1 MEFLKKRLMSEEE
14 KRNKRFGK
22 KKNEED
28 KSGMKSAYAEMSFLE
43 HMEELRWHII
53 RSALAIIVFAVAA
66 FILKDFIFNTV
77 ILNPRTPDFWT
88 NRMFAQLA
96 DAVGTDALR
105 INQTPLELISIKI
118 AGQFMTHIWVS
129 IIAGFIIASPV
140 VFYEF
145 WRFIKPALYDNEK
158 QHASGAVFFTSVLFL
173 MGILFGYYLIVPLS
187 IHFLG
192 TYNVSG
198 DVTNQIN
205 LKSYI
210 GSVTSISLAAGVIFL
225 IPIFSYFLSKVGL
238 LTPQFMKT
246 YRRHSYVVMLL
257 LSAVI
262 TPPDI
267 FSQIMVCFP
276 LVFLYEIGIIISR
289 RVVKKREKEMDEI

>member
-1 MEFLKKRLMSEEE
+1 MSEED
-14 KRNKRFGK
+14 KREERSTRK
-22 KKNEED
+22 KKKLTD
-28 KSGMKSAYAEMSFLE
+28 KAGMKTPYAEMSFLE
-43 HMEELRWHII
+43 HLEELRWHII
-53 RSALAIIVFAVAA
+53 RSALAIVILAVIA
-66 FILKDFIFNTV
+66 FVLKDFIFNTV
-77 ILNPRTPDFWT
+77 ILNPRTPEFWT
-88 NRMFAQLA
+88 NRMFAKLA
-96 DAVGTDALR
+96 DWVGTEALK
-105 INQTPLELISIKI
+105 INQQPLELISIKI

-145 WRFIKPALYDNEK
+145 WRFIKPALYDTEK
-158 QHASGAVFFTSVLFL
+158 KYAGGAVFFTSVLFL
-173 MGILFGYYLIVPLS
+173 MGVLFGYFLIVPLS
-187 IHFLG
+187 VHFLG

-198 DVTNQIN
+198 EVTNQIN

-210 GSVTSISLAAGVIFL
+210 GSVTSISLAAGVVFL

-238 LTPQFMKT
+238 ITPQFMKT
-246 YRRHSYVVMLL
+246 YRKHAYVIMLL

-276 LVFLYEIGIIISR
+276 LVFLYEIGILISK

>member
-1 MEFLKKRLMSEEE
+1 MTEEAKREAES
-14 KRNKRFGK
+14 NKRKSGK
-22 KKNEED
+22 EKK
-28 KSGMKSAYAEMSFLE
+28 GMKSAYAEMSFLE
-43 HMEELRWHII
+43 HLEEFRWHII
-53 RSALAIIVFAVAA
+53 RSALAIMIFAVVA
-66 FILKDFIFNTV
+66 FIMKDIIFNTI

-88 NRMFAQLA
+88 NRMFARLG
-96 DAVGTDALR
+96 DAVGSEALR
-105 INQTPLELISIKI
+105 INQEPLELISIKI

-129 IIAGFIIASPV
+129 IIAGFIISSPV

-145 WRFIKPALYDNEK
+145 WRFIKPALYDTEK
-158 QHASGAVFFTSVLFL
+158 KYAGGAVFFTSFLFL
-173 MGILFGYYLIVPLS
+173 LGVLFGYFLIVPLS
-187 IHFLG
+187 VHFLG

-198 DVTNQIN
+198 EVTNQIN

-210 GSVTSISLAAGVIFL
+210 GSVTSISLAAGVVFL

-238 LTPQFMKT
+238 ITPQFMKT
-246 YRRHSYVVMLL
+246 YRKHAYVIMLL
-257 LSAVI
+257 LSAII

-276 LVFLYEIGIIISR
+276 LVFLYEIGILISH

>member
-1 MEFLKKRLMSEEE
+1 MSEEE
-14 KRNKRFGK
+14 KRKKRFGK
-22 KKNEED
+22 KKNRED
-28 KSGMKSAYAEMSFLE
+28 KSGMKTAYAEMSFLE

-53 RSALAIIVFAVAA
+53 RSALAIIVFAVVA

-88 NRMFAQLA
+88 NRMFARLA

-145 WRFIKPALYDNEK
+145 WRFIKPALYENEK

-210 GSVTSISLAAGVIFL
+210 GSVTSISLAAGVVFL